1 MSSQKKSNQVKS
13 DKTES
18 KLDKNDKLSES
29 PEPTISIPEN
39 DFGEEHVAKDLE
51 SKAKHIAV
59 HLLQG
64 PGGCLRTQI
73 LPRRRPIRL
82 ITPLA
87 LRRKCFVV

>member
-39 DFGEEHVAKDLE
+39 DFGEEHVAKDWSQRL
-51 SKAKHIAV
+51 SIKKKIRRF
-59 HLLQG
+59 LRLQ
-64 PGGCLRTQI
+64 
-73 LPRRRPIRL
+73 
-82 ITPLA
+82 
-87 LRRKCFVV
+87 FH